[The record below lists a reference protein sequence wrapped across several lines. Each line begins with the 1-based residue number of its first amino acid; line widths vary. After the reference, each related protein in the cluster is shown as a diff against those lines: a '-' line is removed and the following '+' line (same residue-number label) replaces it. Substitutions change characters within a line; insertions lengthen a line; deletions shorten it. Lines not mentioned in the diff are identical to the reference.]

1 MGAIW
6 AIAMK
11 DIRLLLRDRMGFFF
25 AFVFPI
31 LTAIF
36 FGTIFGGSG
45 GGGGSGDDAD
55 SGKIDI
61 VLVDE
66 DQTDGSRAFVKTLSK
81 ASELKVYDTIDSST
95 PYTREEATRL
105 VRTGKYTAFVV
116 LPKGFGASRE
126 SLFFG
131 GGTTLVLG
139 VDPARRAESGMLEGV
154 LTKYGFMQMQDA
166 FQKPD
171 LMRDQVRT
179 SLDRIRKSSSLDTGQ
194 KQVFEKFFGDLDQ
207 FLVDV
212 PRQADIKPDPTA
224 KTDPANPSGP
234 GGFQPIHI
242 QKADVLKPK
251 DPPPGSTEPDGTVRP
266 PPNPYAWTFP
276 QGMIWGFIGC
286 SMSFAIALVL
296 ERTRGTLLRLRV
308 APLSPIQILS
318 GKALACFIMTQA
330 VATLLLLIA
339 RFVFGVVPVS
349 IPTLAVAMACTGS
362 AFVGLM
368 LFFSV
373 LSRSERAAAGLGWG
387 VMLISSMIGGG
398 MIPLFILKGWMRSL
412 SMFSPVRWSILSL
425 EGGIW
430 RGMTPA
436 EMLLPCGI
444 LLAIGIAGFIAGAI
458 VFGKAEQA

>member
-6 AIAMK
+6 AIALK

-25 AFVFPI
+25 AFGFPI
-31 LTAIF
+31 MTAIF
-36 FGTIFGGSG
+36 FGTIFGGSSG
-45 GGGGSGDDAD
+45 GGGGGGDDAD

-61 VLVDE
+61 LLVDE
-66 DQTDGSRAFVKTLSK
+66 DNTEGSKAFAKTLHG
-81 ASELKVYDTIDSST
+81 ASELKVTDAAA
-95 PYTREEATRL
+95 REQAIAD
-105 VRTGKYTAFVV
+105 VRTGKATAFIA
-116 LPKGFGASRE
+116 LPKGFGSTRE
-126 SLFFG
+126 TLFFG
-131 GGTTLVLG
+131 GGTTIVLG
-139 VDPARRAESGMLEGV
+139 VDPARHAESGMLEGV

-171 LMRDQVRT
+171 MMRDQARRSIDRIRQST
-179 SLDRIRKSSSLDTGQ
+179 SLDPSQ
-194 KQVFEKFFGDLDQ
+194 KQVFERFFGDLDQ

-212 PRQADIKPDPTA
+212 PKKSDSKPD
-224 KTDPANPSGP
+224 ANPKDTDAANSSGP
-234 GGFQPIHI
+234 GGFQPIKI
-242 QKADVLKPK
+242 EKADILKPK
-251 DPPPGSTEPDGTVRP
+251 ESAPDGSDSNATVRP
-266 PPNPYAWTFP
+266 PPNNYAWTFP

-286 SMSFAIALVL
+286 SMSFAVALVL

-308 APLSPIQILS
+308 APLSSMQILT
-318 GKALACFIMTQA
+318 GKALACFLMTQL
-330 VATLLLLIA
+330 VAIILLLIA
-339 RFVFGVVPVS
+339 RFMFGVVPVS
-349 IPTLAVAMACTGS
+349 MPTLVVAMVCTGC
-362 AFVGLM
+362 AFVGIM

-412 SMFSPVRWSILSL
+412 SMFSPVRWSILAL

-430 RGMTPA
+430 RGMSPS

-444 LLAIGIAGFIAGAI
+444 LLAIGVAGFVAGAI